1 MTPPGSL
8 YDDGRIACDGDG
20 LTIRWY
26 YPWGSRRIPFQSIK
40 AFRAFPLKFA
50 TGRWR
55 LWGSGD
61 FTHWWN
67 LDGKRPQK
75 ETGIELNTGG
85 RVLACIT
92 PDDPDAVTHI
102 LESHVAS

>member
-1 MTPPGSL
+1 MSAL

-26 YPWGSRRIPFQSIK
+26 YPWGSKRIPFRSIK
-40 AFRAFPLKFA
+40 AFRAFPLKF
-50 TGRWR
+50 TSGRWR
-55 LWGSGD
+55 IWGSGD

-67 LDGKRPQK
+67 LDAKRPQK
-75 ETGIELNTGG
+75 ETGIELRAGG

-92 PDDPDAVTHI
+92 PDDPAAVTRI
-102 LESHVAS
+102 LEEHVAS